1 MPYPE
6 EMRKLCLLFV
16 SALTVL
22 LVGCGPH
29 WVVVRQATP
38 NPMTP
43 AARFFVDRVSL
54 EGIMIGQ
61 KSEAEWMS
69 AKSGDTQQS
78 WEGDKAA
85 MLEEFSHGF
94 EDARDAVARVE
105 APADAFIIR
114 AHFIHYEPGFY
125 TYVVNSNAQIDA
137 VVDILDAHGTPL
149 DQFQIAASSGG
160 IAAGSR
166 ARACAFELGR
176 VTAKY
181 VRARVGL

>member
-1 MPYPE
+1 
-6 EMRKLCLLFV
+6 
-16 SALTVL
+16 
-22 LVGCGPH
+22 
-29 WVVVRQATP
+29 
-38 NPMTP
+38 MTP